1 MKIQKLLELDNI
13 ASKLDKDELEKI
25 GRDVVEGYE
34 SDLQSREPWEKDI
47 QKWTELALQISKE
60 KTYPWPKASNVKYPL
75 LATAAM
81 QFAAR
86 AYPSLVPSDGKIVK
100 VAIVGYDPQGEK
112 TDRAERLGKHMSYQV
127 MNEMDDWEEDMDKLL
142 LSLPIVGTIFKKT
155 YWNSAK
161 QKNHSC
167 LVFPKNLVVNY
178 WAKSLEDAERK
189 TEWFELSPRKIK
201 EKQLLGI
208 YRDDVDLATAT
219 SHAFPEDKIKDVTQ
233 RVSKDDETTP
243 YLILEQHTYLDLDK
257 DGYSEPY
264 IVTVEYTSRSVLRIV
279 ARFTA
284 DDVKQND
291 KDQVISIE
299 PLEFYT
305 KYSFIPNPDGGFY
318 DIGFGRLLGTINASV
333 DTIINQLIDAGTLS
347 NLQAGFLGKGLRI
360 KMGESK
366 FQPGEWKTVNA
377 TGDDLKKQILP
388 LPVNPPSEVLMNLL
402 QYLVQSGR
410 DLASVAEIFV
420 GKMPGQNTPATT
432 TMASIEQGMK
442 VFTAVY
448 KRIYRSLTKE
458 FRKLYKLNRQYLDP
472 KEYIAALDVEIQQ
485 SDYLGDE
492 NDVVPGADPAAV
504 SNQEKQQK
512 AQVLLQAMGLGTL
525 NVMEVTKYL
534 LAAHEIPALEKFL
547 QEPQPQPDPKIEE
560 MKMKAQIEQQKAQS
574 KMQLDQIKMQITMA
588 EGEQKLKLEQQLNE
602 MELKFKYME
611 HALEAQMAA
620 SKASQDMQIAGADHA
635 ANMIR
640 TQQSHMQQMEIQKE
654 QAKNKPT
661 PKGKDTK

>member
-284 DDVKQND
+284 ADVKQND

-547 QEPQPQPDPKIEE
+547 QEPQPQPDPKMEE

>member
-640 TQQSHMQQMEIQKE
+640 TQQSHTQQMEIQKE

>member
-547 QEPQPQPDPKIEE
+547 QEPQPQPDPKMEE

-640 TQQSHMQQMEIQKE
+640 TQQSHTQQMEIQKE

>member
-284 DDVKQND
+284 ADVKQND

-640 TQQSHMQQMEIQKE
+640 TQQSHTQQMEIQKE